1 MHFRAEIK
9 VELKKSVNDPQGT
22 TVLSAL
28 HALGFEGAFGARIGK
43 FITIDLDSKDR
54 ASALTDIDQMCQ
66 KLLANP
72 VIESYEISIT
82 NS

>member
-28 HALGFEGAFGARIGK
+28 HALGFEGASGARIGK
-43 FITIDLDSKDR
+43 FINEPSFSFK
-54 ASALTDIDQMCQ
+54 
-66 KLLANP
+66 K
-72 VIESYEISIT
+72 
-82 NS
+82 